1 MPNISL
7 ITHNI
12 ITTNK
17 LDISLFSEIS
27 FQNLSIIEF
36 AFNSLLGFAI
46 VLFVIGLLL
55 IISLIL
61 LLIIYFI
68 KFIKI
73 RID

>member
-46 VLFVIGLLL
+46 VLFVIGLLEL
-55 IISLIL
+55 I
-61 LLIIYFI
+61 F
-68 KFIKI
+68 KFW
-73 RID
+73 DDMFS